1 MNEVAL
7 RLAIVVGVV
16 LLSAIIVV
24 VMRRRPVISA
34 MDRGGLGPGVYLFTS
49 SSCSD
54 CVGARARLGEVLGSS
69 AFIEISW
76 EDDPGLFT
84 QLGIDAVP
92 CTVVVG
98 DDGSALVH
106 PGMPDR
112 ALRGLNP

>member
-16 LLSAIIVV
+16 LLSAVIVV

-54 CVGARARLGEVLGSS
+54 CAGARARLGEVLGSS

-76 EDDPGLFT
+76 EDDAGLFT

-98 DDGSALVH
+98 DDGSALVY

-112 ALRGLNP
+112 ALRSLNP